1 MTREERR
8 RLLVRLKMDP
18 HGFAEQARDAVLT
31 GDSEFLSKAAEVVKR
46 AREELEAAVG
56 KLTPPSRSEYP
67 KFNERVQAAFADL
80 FFKHGPNQVSL
91 SMIQKAVDPKIALSN
106 YSTAAKEIGARH
118 LLKRARRKAK
128 SKK

>member
-8 RLLVRLKMDP
+8 RFRAWLGRDP
-18 HGFAEQARDAVLT
+18 HGFAERARDAVLT
-31 GDSEFLSKAAEVVKR
+31 GDSEFLLKAAEVVKR

-56 KLTPPSRSEYP
+56 KLTPSRSEYP

-118 LLKRARRKAK
+118 LFKRARRKAK